1 MNINEILSK
10 IEKEIV
16 PSKNISPKITNKI
29 EKINSL
35 IKNSKLK
42 AKAVLGGSFAKGTYL
57 KNDFDIDIFIKFD
70 LSYKDKDLSNLLEPI
85 IKLLKPQ
92 RLHGS
97 RDYFKLPGTP
107 SFEIIPVLDVNKPE
121 DATNITDMSP
131 LHAKWVNENI
141 KPKQR
146 NEIRLA
152 KAFCKANKVYG
163 AESYIQGISGHVLDI
178 LVIHY
183 GSFLKLLEEIT
194 KLKDKEIID
203 HYNIHKGNIKKLNKS
218 KIQSPI
224 IVIDPITP
232 DRNAA
237 AALGKEKFEI
247 LKKKARAFL
256 ENPDISFF
264 RKEIITEESLIK
276 KQGKNKL
283 IIYYLTPQKGKK
295 DVIGSKI
302 LKAYKYILNKFTNNS
317 FTIIQ
322 SGWEWDDKAM
332 LWYICKNEML
342 EKEFLRVGPPINQQ
356 YHVELFKN
364 KHKEIIIKDERI
376 YAKVKRKY
384 RKIEKLAEDLL
395 SNETVNEKINEIEFI
410 FLK

>member
-1 MNINEILSK
+1 MDINEILSK

-16 PSKNISPKITNKI
+16 PSKKISPKITNKI

-35 IKNSKLK
+35 IKNSDLK

-57 KNDFDIDIFIKFD
+57 KNDFDIDVFIKFD
-70 LSYKDKDLSNLLEPI
+70 LSYKDKNLSNLLEPI

-194 KLKDKEIID
+194 KLKDKDIID
-203 HYNIHKGNIKKLNKS
+203 HYNVHKGNIKKLNKS

-247 LKKKARAFL
+247 LKKKAKAFL

-283 IIYYLTPQKGKK
+283 IIYYLTPQEGKK

-317 FTIIQ
+317 FTIIK